1 MTINGTTDGLIA
13 ASASNLTKTYGAG
26 EARVLALDHVTVR
39 FRKGE
44 MTAIVGAS
52 GSGKSTLLHCMS
64 GFDEPDEGSSIINS
78 IPVQSLGKSRRSE
91 FRRRSI
97 GFIFQQYG
105 LIPVLTCRENILLPM
120 SLDGKRYDRDRMKSI
135 VDSLGLTNR
144 LEHMPSELS
153 GGQQQKTALARV
165 LLQRPPVVL
174 ADEPTGSL
182 DVKSTGEVLRL
193 LRSMVDDLGL
203 TVIMV
208 THSMDAA
215 QLSDRGLVLSDGRI
229 TDDIEHP
236 KRNDLEDAMT
246 RAADLSRITTGHG
259 NPARADA
266 GSQESE

>member
-1 MTINGTTDGLIA
+1 MTINRPANGSVA
-13 ASASNLTKTYGAG
+13 ASAIDLTKTYGTG
-26 EARVLALDHVTVR
+26 NARVLALDHVTVNFMR
-39 FRKGE
+39 GE

-64 GFDEPDEGSSIINS
+64 GFDEPDEGSSIING
-78 IPVQSLGKSRRSE
+78 IPVQSLKRGERSE
-91 FRRRSI
+91 FRRRTI

-105 LIPVLTCRENILLPM
+105 LIPVLTCRENILLPL
-120 SLDGKRYDRDRMKSI
+120 SLDGKPYDHDRMKII
-135 VDSLGLTNR
+135 VESLGLTDR

-165 LLQRPPVVL
+165 LLQSPPVVL

-182 DVKSTGEVLRL
+182 DVESTGEVLRL

-215 QLSDRGLVLSDGRI
+215 LLSDRGIVISDGRI

-236 KRNDLEDAMT
+236 TRKDLEDAMT
-246 RAADLSRITTGHG
+246 RTAGLSRITGGDRSTGTAH
-259 NPARADA
+259 PAP
-266 GSQESE
+266 QESE